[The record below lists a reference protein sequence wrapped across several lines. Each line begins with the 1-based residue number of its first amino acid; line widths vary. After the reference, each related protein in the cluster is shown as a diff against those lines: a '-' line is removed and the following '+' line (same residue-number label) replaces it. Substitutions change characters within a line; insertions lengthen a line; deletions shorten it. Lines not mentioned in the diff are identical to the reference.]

1 MKDSKVR
8 QYSRKIGMNL
18 WVLDYYFKE
27 LQENLLPIVKDEEER
42 ELLPTTK
49 NTEINLW
56 MIDHYF
62 NELQDNLIPLKIKYM
77 EAEDE
82 EEKEEIVH
90 DAIHQIYSTR
100 GIKTMYSETD
110 QELLEKSILL
120 FKILLEDDNTLD
132 NQVQPELFELLYNY
146 SIHLNNLKIKYE
158 DKIIGV
164 EKKEYLDK
172 SRHIPIYT
180 ANDGKKFRSRERV
193 IVHNKRLKKDIRERL
208 LSNYNNKSN

>member
-1 MKDSKVR
+1 MKTIRKNIFFIYKFKQMCYNMYTLWGLIMKDSKVR
-8 QYSRKIGMNL
+8 QYSRKIGINL

-27 LQENLLPIVKDEEER
+27 LQENLLPLKEDVKDEEER

-77 EAEDE
+77 ETEDE
-82 EEKEEIVH
+82 EEKEEVVH

-110 QELLEKSILL
+110 QEKLEKSILL

-132 NQVQPELFELLYNY
+132 NQVQPELFELNE
-146 SIHLNNLKIKYE
+146 SVN
-158 DKIIGV
+158 
-164 EKKEYLDK
+164 
-172 SRHIPIYT
+172 RPT
-180 ANDGKKFRSRERV
+180 ANWGNYLIKKRK
-193 IVHNKRLKKDIRERL
+193 I
-208 LSNYNNKSN
+208 